1 MQAGASTLTH
11 PVSSSSPLL
20 LLADPASDAW
30 IPDLVAGAQAG
41 RRVLMVY
48 DGERADGERGER

>member
-1 MQAGASTLTH
+1 LTH